1 MLHIYKSPKS
11 TAKEARIALTI
22 SRDSTALKS
31 RDLMK
36 EDFRYL
42 LGLEFQNVF
51 LVSLL
56 LHIYKSQKSAAKEAR
71 IALTISRDFTA
82 LKSRDLMKKDFK
94 WEGTSRD

>member
-1 MLHIYKSPKS
+1 
-11 TAKEARIALTI
+11 
-22 SRDSTALKS
+22 
-31 RDLMK
+31 MK

-56 LHIYKSQKSAAKEAR
+56 LHIYESQKSATKEAG

-82 LKSRDLMKKDFK
+82 LKSRDLMKKDFRPFRIGGNIDK
-94 WEGTSRD
+94 SLKSAVKEVGFALTISRD